1 MSTFIPGWYLIYTKP
16 RQERKV
22 VGSLAGLGIDHFL
35 PTIKTVSQRSDR
47 KKTIENPM
55 FPSYVFVHPNTVN
68 ELFAGQDLDGAVSYV
83 KFGKRKA
90 ILAPEVIDNVKIIA
104 ANAKNIE
111 ISYDHFSPGEKL
123 IIQKGALAGLQC
135 EMISYK
141 NKNLALVRI
150 ELLQRNII
158 VDVEA
163 GHLNAQL
170 SVKDMTCK
178 TY

>member
-1 MSTFIPGWYLIYTKP
+1 MFVMSMFIPGWYLIYTRP

-22 VGSLAGLGIDHFL
+22 VASLAVLGINHFL
-35 PTIKTVSQRSDR
+35 PTIKIVSQRRDR

-68 ELFAGQDLDGAVSYV
+68 ELLAGQDLDGAVSYV

-90 ILAPEVIDNVKIIA
+90 ILAPQVIDNVKLIA
-104 ANAKNIE
+104 ANAQGIE
-111 ISYDHFSPGEKL
+111 ISYDHFSPGQQL
-123 IIQKGALAGLQC
+123 IIQKGALTGLQC

-158 VDVEA
+158 LDVET
-163 GHLNAQL
+163 GQLNAQI
-170 SVKDMTCK
+170 SA
-178 TY
+178 